1 MAKTAVLYC
10 SNYGSTKLYAQH
22 IASILDA
29 DLFDLALSKGLD
41 FQKYET
47 IVFGG
52 GLYAGKVNSIKFIKA
67 NADALTGKNLVVFTV
82 GIGDPTVAAN
92 AQQILK
98 GVNRAL
104 PKDLMKAVH
113 IFSFRGSLD
122 FKSLKFMHRMIM
134 KMVVGSLSKK
144 KEEELTDDDRA
155 MLSSAD
161 SKVDYTDMAAT
172 LPLVEYVSKLK

>member
-1 MAKTAVLYC
+1 MAKTAVLYR
-10 SNYGSTKLYAQH
+10 SSYGSTKLYAQH

-29 DLFDLALSKGLD
+29 DLYDLALSKEMD
-41 FQKYET
+41 FCKYDT
-47 IVFGG
+47 VVFGG
-52 GLYAGKVNSIKFIKA
+52 GLYAGKVNGIKFLKSNTDMLA
-67 NADALTGKNLVVFTV
+67 GKNLVVFTV

-92 AQQILK
+92 ARQILK

-104 PKDLMKAVH
+104 PKDLMKTVH

-134 KMVVGSLSKK
+134 KMVVGSIAKK

-155 MLSSAD
+155 MLRSAD
-161 SKVDYTDMAAT
+161 TKVDYTDTAAT
-172 LPLVEYVSKLK
+172 LPLIEYVSKLR